1 MAGQQSTY
9 RLGVDVGG
17 TFTDFV
23 LVNEATGA
31 IHLDKRLTTPQDP
44 SIAVMEGINYL
55 LREQATEGGALSI
68 VVHGTTLVV
77 NAIIERKGARV
88 MLFTTQGIRDVL
100 HIGNENRYD
109 INDRNLTRPAPLV
122 PREQIYQVAERLQA
136 NGTVIQPLDPENV
149 RTLIDQLNGI
159 DDENSAIAISLLHAY
174 RYPDHEQQLKS
185 LIREKYPQL
194 PISLSS
200 EVAPEIREFPRTSTT
215 VANAYVQPLVS
226 RYLGGLV
233 RQLQE
238 IGYKRNLYLMLSDGG
253 VTTAATASSFPIRL
267 VESGAAGGA
276 LAATNFARLID
287 QEHILGFD
295 MGGTTAKM
303 CVIDAQQ
310 PKRTNAMEVARI
322 NRFKKGS
329 GLPLLLPVIEL
340 LEIGAGGGSIAR
352 VDNMGLIKVGPQS
365 AGAMPGPASYGRGG
379 TQPTVTDAAVVLGYL
394 NPEYFLGGR
403 MPLDKAKAEQS
414 IRTVIAEPLGSDVV
428 SAANGIYEISTQN
441 MADAMR
447 VYLAELGKD
456 ARDYTLVAFGGGGP
470 VHACRMARSLKIPRV
485 LIPLG
490 AGATSALGFLTAP
503 MAFEFTRT
511 YISELGDLNAAQL
524 ETIFVEMLE
533 TSLAVLN
540 DAGVAAE
547 AAVYSRWAD
556 MRYRVQTHEIQV
568 QLPLEFTGSDI
579 RRDLHERFERQYHEL
594 FGYTLENRE
603 IEITG
608 CRLRAQGPTPKPIAP
623 RLEAQRAYTSALKQK
638 RPVYF
643 AEQGGFAECAVYDR
657 YALAPSIELQ
667 GPAIIEE
674 ADSTTVV
681 DPATDVTVDE
691 FLNLRLELRQ

>member
-1 MAGQQSTY
+1 MAGQQASY

-31 IHLDKRLTTPQDP
+31 IHLDKRLTTPHDP
-44 SIAVMEGINYL
+44 SVAVMEGIHYL
-55 LREQATEGGALSI
+55 LRAQATQGSRLSI

-88 MLFTTQGIRDVL
+88 LLFTTQGVRDVL
-100 HIGNENRYD
+100 QIGSENRYD

-122 PREQIYQVAERLQA
+122 PREQIYQVQERLQA
-136 NGTVIQPLDPENV
+136 NGIVIQPLNPDDI
-149 RTLIDQLNGI
+149 RALINQLNGI
-159 DDENSAIAISLLHAY
+159 DDENTAIAISLLHAY
-174 RYPDHEQQLKS
+174 RYPEHEQQLKR
-185 LIREKYPQL
+185 LIREKYPQI

-215 VANAYVQPLVS
+215 VANAYVQPLVG
-226 RYLGGLV
+226 RYLSGLV

-238 IGYKRNLYLMLSDGG
+238 IGYKRNLYMMLSDGG

-276 LAATNFARLID
+276 LAATNFARLIGED
-287 QEHILGFD
+287 HILGFD
-295 MGGTTAKM
+295 MGGTTAKI

-365 AGAMPGPASYGRGG
+365 AGALPGPACYGRGG
-379 TQPTVTDAAVVLGYL
+379 AQPTVTDAALVLGYL
-394 NPEYFLGGR
+394 NPDYFLGGR
-403 MPLDKAKAEQS
+403 MSLDKAKAEQS
-414 IRTVIAEPLGSDVV
+414 IRAVIAERLGTDLV

-447 VYLAELGKD
+447 VYQAELGKD

-470 VHACRMARSLKIPRV
+470 VHACRIARSLKFPRV

-511 YISELGDLNAAQL
+511 HLTELRDLDTAQL
-524 ETIFVEMLE
+524 ESIFAEMLE
-533 TSLAVLN
+533 TSLAVLD
-540 DAGVAAE
+540 DAGVSPE
-547 AAVYSRWAD
+547 AAVYSRWAA
-556 MRYRVQTHEIQV
+556 MRYRVQTHEIEV
-568 QLPLEFTGSDI
+568 QLPLEFTVADI
-579 RRDLHERFERQYHEL
+579 RQDLHERFERSYYEL
-594 FGYTLENRE
+594 FGYTLPNRE

-623 RLEAQRAYTSALKQK
+623 RLEQKRESTSPLKQP

-643 AEQGGFAECAVYDR
+643 AEQGGYVECAVYDR
-657 YALAPSIELQ
+657 YALAPGIELH
-667 GPAIIEE
+667 GPAVIEE

-681 DPATDVTVDE
+681 DAGTVVTVDE